1 VSEEARRRAA
11 KMPELAQRM
20 REAHI
25 DMGRDDLGG
34 VNFVEFED
42 QSKAN
47 FVKALIVLEE
57 FCKELFS
64 TLTAKARFVAVK
76 KTVRSSIPE
85 SACVHVH
92 ARTHHPHT
100 TEGTRSACRPLP
112 TCTHI
117 RPCSCKQFTCA
128 HSWLSGFHASLC
140 IQLMLPKD

>member
-1 VSEEARRRAA
+1 MPSFPKVLQRVSEEARRRAA

-20 REAHI
+20 KEAHI

-76 KTVRSSIPE
+76 KTVRFAAWWIRRFRLF
-85 SACVHVH
+85 
-92 ARTHHPHT
+92 ARMRLPQHLHT
-100 TEGTRSACRPLP
+100 AE
-112 TCTHI
+112 
-117 RPCSCKQFTCA
+117 
-128 HSWLSGFHASLC
+128 
-140 IQLMLPKD
+140 

>member
-76 KTVRSSIPE
+76 KTVRCSTAYRNPRVCMCTHALITRTRRREHGRPVGHYRPVLTSVRAVASS
-85 SACVHVH
+85 SRVHTRGCPVSM
-92 ARTHHPHT
+92 R
-100 TEGTRSACRPLP
+100 RSAF
-112 TCTHI
+112 
-117 RPCSCKQFTCA
+117 S
-128 HSWLSGFHASLC
+128 
-140 IQLMLPKD
+140 